1 MSDHE
6 QLLVV
11 VAVIYLSDCVF
22 WASRCA
28 VVFRDAFLAG
38 KYRFAH
44 ASTLLGS
51 DRGGIVWRNPL
62 PPFGMTLV
70 CPDRPISLTPEHA
83 YAYTS
88 ASAVFG
94 GRPDHRGRLV
104 ALDEV
109 KSVKVDGK
117 DVRVNGEPFVRGDSH
132 AQARQLAG
140 TLDRI
145 ARLPK
150 PERAAAITADIER
163 SLDTAAIEARL
174 TQYDGIS
181 SNIRLVC
188 TCLFLLLFLA
198 LPWIVLRDLLAGY
211 WQPLLAGLVLCVI
224 LIAVLYRRAHRV
236 LYPDDRGDRASGL
249 AMLLLVPPAAVRACD
264 GLARNLV
271 AGYDVL
277 AVARVVCDR
286 ETFARLAG
294 RVLRDLTYPARPV
307 CPAGEA
313 GSASD
318 SESLRIATEARH
330 RADVLAHYVRF
341 LEREGEPVDT
351 LLGAPK
357 PDEGA
362 LSYCPRCH
370 EQFLLAG
377 GECTACGGI
386 PLVEFPRAG
395 SAEAEATLRLGA

>member
-6 QLLVV
+6 QLLLVI
-11 VAVIYLSDCVF
+11 AVIYLSDCAF

-38 KYRFAH
+38 KYRLAH

-62 PPFGMTLV
+62 PPFGITLV
-70 CPDRPISLTPEHA
+70 CPDRPISLTPDHA

-88 ASAVFG
+88 ASALFG
-94 GRPDHRGRLV
+94 GRPDHGGRIV
-104 ALDEV
+104 ALDQV
-109 KSVKVDGK
+109 KSVRVDGK
-117 DVRVNGEPFVRGDSH
+117 DVLVNGGPFVRADSH
-132 AQARQLAG
+132 AQARRLAS

-145 ARLPK
+145 AGQPK
-150 PERAAAITADIER
+150 AKRAAAIEAGIES
-163 SLDTAAIEARL
+163 SLDTAAVEARL
-174 TQYDGIS
+174 AQYVQVS

-188 TCLFLLLFLA
+188 TCLFLVLFLA

-211 WQPLLAGLVLCVI
+211 WKPLLAALVLCVM
-224 LIAVLYRRAHRV
+224 LIAVLYWRAHRV
-236 LYPDDRGDRASGL
+236 LYPEDRGDRASGL

-271 AGYDVL
+271 AGYDIL

-286 ETFARLAG
+286 ESFARLAG

-307 CPAGEA
+307 CPEG
-313 GSASD
+313 GFDSD
-318 SESLRIATEARH
+318 PDTESERIATEASH
-330 RADVLAHYVRF
+330 RAGLLGHYLRF
-341 LEREGEPVDT
+341 LEREGESVDA
-351 LLGAPK
+351 LLGAPA
-357 PDEGA
+357 PEEGA

-370 EQFLLAG
+370 EQFLLPG
-377 GECTACGGI
+377 VECTACGGI
-386 PLVEFPRAG
+386 PLVAFPGVG
-395 SAEAEATLRLGA
+395 SAESEATLRFGA